1 MTFSVTIT
9 DRGQTSTRT
18 LNFAIS
24 DLTAGG
30 TMAAS
35 DIPFSAYNTI
45 PVGTLEQAI
54 QVLADQSFRTGSTPT
69 GSNVAEGDT
78 WYDTTNNQQ
87 YVYRE
92 TSSGVFKW
100 VPIIFA
106 DSDSDTLDA
115 GTF

>member
-1 MTFSVTIT
+1 MAFSVTIT
-9 DRGQTSTRT
+9 DRGEASSVD
-18 LNFAIS
+18 LDFAIP
-24 DLTAGG
+24 LTGG
-30 TMAAS
+30 SAAAS
-35 DIPFSAYNTI
+35 DISISAYNSV
-45 PVGTLEQAI
+45 PAGTLEEAI
-54 QVLADQSFRTGSTPT
+54 QFLADQSFRTASTPT

-78 WYDTTNNQQ
+78 WYDTANNQQ

-92 TSSGVFKW
+92 TSSGVFNW